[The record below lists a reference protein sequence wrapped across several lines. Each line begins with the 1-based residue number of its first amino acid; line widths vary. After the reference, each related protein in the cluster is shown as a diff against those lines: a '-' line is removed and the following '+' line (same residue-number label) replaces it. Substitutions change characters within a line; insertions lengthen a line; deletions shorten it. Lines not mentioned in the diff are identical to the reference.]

1 MGGVGGRAARQRG
14 CTDAIEG
21 SGLWGN
27 ERVAAGGVSGAGGA
41 HTEVGGAVESR
52 VCVESRLRRERWD
65 IGPGITEV
73 SPSAVTSNLRVCSP
87 SARSPWRLLFL
98 RLLATPWR
106 REGMETR
113 GTVSMVGGGGR
124 VER

>member
-1 MGGVGGRAARQRG
+1 M
-14 CTDAIEG
+14 
-21 SGLWGN
+21 
-27 ERVAAGGVSGAGGA
+27 SGAGGA

-73 SPSAVTSNLRVCSP
+73 SPSAVTSNLRACSP